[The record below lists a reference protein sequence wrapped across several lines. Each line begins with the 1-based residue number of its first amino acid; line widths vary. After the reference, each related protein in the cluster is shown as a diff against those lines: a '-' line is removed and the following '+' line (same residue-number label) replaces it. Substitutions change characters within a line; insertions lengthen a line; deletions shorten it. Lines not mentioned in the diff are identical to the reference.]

1 MTGWRGKW
9 DHWPYVDALSGSVNG
24 LAEAQKRTEE
34 RLDRLEQVVEK
45 LVVAVSDLQKRYSK
59 LSQDFGMSLE
69 YIASFAM
76 PSWFERREIKVEEIG
91 RSIIT
96 FSDDSEAEVDI
107 YGEGVDVLC

>member
-1 MTGWRGKW
+1 LTGWRGKW

-96 FSDDSEAEVDI
+96 FSDDSEVEVDI